1 MSKTKRKSLV
11 EAELQM
17 ELLLK
22 RVGYTGKF
30 KGEVVNEIPD
40 YRSANTIPTS
50 DKIPA
55 RGKAKDRLKY
65 SGNELAGVALVHKSN
80 YEPIR
85 KDNKQAPIDSAN
97 MRRG

>member
-11 EAELQM
+11 EAERQM

-30 KGEVVNEIPD
+30 KGQIVNEIPD
-40 YRSANTIPTS
+40 YRSTNPIPTS
-50 DKIPA
+50 DQIPTK
-55 RGKAKDRLKY
+55 GKAKDRLKY

-85 KDNKQAPIDSAN
+85 KDNKQAAIDSAHQ
-97 MRRG
+97 RRN